1 MTLDSRQ
8 RFIVPTRD
16 TSCRLMKTRL
26 SWDLEQVAPKADVV
40 TDRKPLAV
48 TSGEGFFR
56 YALISLST
64 NAFNANSNI

>member
-1 MTLDSRQ
+1 
-8 RFIVPTRD
+8 
-16 TSCRLMKTRL
+16 MKTRL

-56 YALISLST
+56 YALISSST
-64 NAFNANSNI
+64 NAFKANSNT